1 MRQLVPRVK
10 RDRISAG
17 ARRKTAR
24 RGDAHQIMS
33 NARRP
38 SAVLTFLQRALAVLF
53 VVLVH
58 AFLLNVPHPPSPAL
72 GVAYAFS
79 ALCLAI
85 AAWRLWSAS
94 EAYEA

>member
-10 RDRISAG
+10 RDRVAAAAG
-17 ARRKTAR
+17 RKTAR
-24 RGDAHQIMS
+24 RGDAHQDMDS
-33 NARRP
+33 SRRT
-38 SAVLTFLQRALAVLF
+38 AVLTFLQRALAVLF